1 MGFLLQCSMQNAIF
15 YDSCYFF
22 KPFAVVGEPVQSHEP
37 GGAEGTCPPVLL
49 RGFTRQGDAVLHLFL
64 FIFPFF
70 KINNSLVSDKHCFCF
85 DQEKYDDMYGEVFMA
100 YFAAGALNI
109 SSFDMSTF
117 VPKMLSDKSGNM
129 DKQSQG
135 VNTEHLFFCFLLC

>member
-1 MGFLLQCSMQNAIF
+1 MIVVI
-15 YDSCYFF
+15 FF

-49 RGFTRQGDAVLHLFL
+49 RGFTRQGDAVLPLFYINFSL
-64 FIFPFF
+64 F
-70 KINNSLVSDKHCFCF
+70 KINNSLVSNKHCFCF
-85 DQEKYDDMYGEVFMA
+85 NQEKYDDMYGEVFMA

-117 VPKMLSDKSGNM
+117 VPKMLSDKSG
-129 DKQSQG
+129 KRHGQTITG
-135 VNTEHLFFCFLLC
+135 VNTEHLLICFFLC